1 MKHLGALN
9 KYFWK
14 YRVRLGIGL
23 LFVFLS
29 NYFNVLTPQVT
40 GFVIDFVQK
49 SLNLPG
55 YRPKQVPPDYDVLV
69 QKFTHEVEGIS
80 GVSKV
85 VALCGITILLL
96 ALLRGFFLFLM
107 RQTIIVMSRH
117 IEFDQKNEVYEH
129 YQQLDTAFY
138 KTHNTGDLMNRIAE
152 DVSRVRMFTGPAIMY
167 LVNLVAV
174 ISLSVFFMLKRDQ
187 MLPFMYWRRFPSWP

>member
-1 MKHLGALN
+1 LKHLKALN

-14 YRVRLGIGL
+14 YRIRLGIGI

-29 NYFNVLTPQVT
+29 NYFNVLSPQVT
-40 GFVIDFVQK
+40 GFIIDFVQR

-55 YRPKQVPPDYDVLV
+55 YRPKKVQPNYDGLVEKFIYKVQNSDYSVA
-69 QKFTHEVEGIS
+69 
-80 GVSKV
+80 KV
-85 VALCGITILLL
+85 VALCGITILIL

-117 IEFDQKNEVYEH
+117 IEYDQKNEVYNH

-167 LVNLVAV
+167 LTNLVAV
-174 ISLSVFFMLKRDQ
+174 ISISVFF
-187 MLPFMYWRRFPSWP
+187 